1 MGNIDERSVAIIG
14 MSGLYPE
21 AADLEQLHANLRSG
35 RDSVRKLSADRLR
48 YSCLEPDL
56 DYRPIAY
63 LDRIDTFDHKFF
75 GISKKEA
82 ECMEPAQRLLLELA
96 CAAIENAGYS
106 LESLNGSKT
115 GVFLGGRPYSGFHY
129 YQLMDQQDPMAFTGT
144 LPSMACGRI
153 SYLLNFTGPAMTIDV
168 GCSSSLA
175 AMHQACQALLTGDA
189 DYALVGGVSVKL
201 AFVEESN
208 VGHLGTFASDGRCK
222 TFDALADG
230 IGDGEGGGLLL
241 LKRLDKALA
250 DNDHIHAVLKG
261 SAVNHDGKRSNG
273 LTTPSPAAQTEVLKA
288 AWARA
293 GVDPQT
299 ITYIEAHGTGTKLGD
314 PVEFRG
320 ITDAFAAFTNRR
332 NFCAVGSIK
341 SNIGHLDNA
350 AGITG
355 VIKGVLSL
363 KHRTLF
369 PSLHFETPN
378 PFIDFAN
385 SAAYV
390 NSELE
395 PWETGSDFP
404 RRCGISSF
412 GLSGT
417 NAHLVLEEAPGK
429 RINEEKA
436 VPGLLKLSAK
446 TATAWATLIDR
457 LIDYL
462 PTTQAPLSDILYTLN
477 TGRSDYAYRLGLEA
491 ASKEELLAKLIE
503 LKAQIPNNL
512 PEPIAQKERKAVLL
526 FSEAETD
533 EAALDALAQ
542 TFPLVCTI
550 LDEIRQ
556 HLGDFPLE
564 GNVKVFAAQYALYQL
579 WQSWGVPV
587 KTLIGTGVGK
597 LTMQVISGALSVA
610 DAVRKITQNEVSTAP
625 IDEIKLKRAV
635 IALMD
640 AENPLFVEMGVR
652 GGLSDQLQEWQAEM
666 PALNV
671 AYALGPDADNAIAPA
686 LVGLYNAGVGIDWKK
701 YYAGGQYCRVEAP
714 TYPFDKIRCWFKEPT
729 ASGNGTVE
737 DWLYQLQWVP
747 RAVGSAASPVQNR
760 RFLVVADEEGLN
772 ESLTRLLQFHQNTC
786 VQVRLGDTFRE
797 LSGSEYEIDTT
808 SESDYVRLEE
818 ELRNQGIELQ
828 GIIMMSAYTAPQ
840 PTTAAMLEPAL
851 GRGVYA
857 QFFLTKA
864 FSGHLSRKGFQLVTV
879 TAQTSPVLTDES
891 SLMPV
896 HAPLTAFLKGVNAEY
911 PGLQVSSIDLSYGKE
926 TPDQLALAV
935 FNEMSTDESIRFV
948 AYRYGQRYVQQ
959 ILPVDVRTPNVP
971 PFTVKN
977 DAVYLITGG
986 ASGIGLEVAR
996 SLAGQAACH
1005 LVILGRTLLP
1015 APEEWEP
1022 YPFIQGD
1029 SVAEKVRALLAL
1041 KALGAVVSYY
1051 AVDTA
1056 DEEEMKRTF
1065 AALSAQYGRLDGV
1078 IHSAGIGN
1086 SSVAI
1091 RERQFRD
1098 VQYTLAPKVKGTVV
1112 LAEHALPL
1120 KPAFFIAFSS
1130 LNSIVPAKNSAD
1142 YAAANA
1148 FEDAFAYYI
1157 RAKGLNY
1164 TAIHWPDWNE
1174 TGLSFRKRA
1183 SPLLDEEG
1191 VALKSINTEDGLK
1204 AFYYALSL
1212 QQPEIAVANVHLTA
1226 FRINPF
1232 FIVENQEVTSGR
1244 SALAALDT
1252 GKLKQ
1257 INQEELTETEAK
1269 LMLIWYTVLKLDEIS
1284 LKDDFF
1290 EIGGHSL
1297 NGRQVLNRIEKEFGT
1312 SLEFDDLFQ
1321 YNTVKALAVKIDT
1334 LLHQGSTQGYEAIR
1348 PLGKQDYYDVSHAQ
1362 KRFWILNS
1370 FGKVKEAYNVPG
1382 GYYFTGSVD
1391 VPALEKAFHTLIERH
1406 ESLRTTFI
1414 SVAGEPKQVIRPAD
1428 ATGFRLQYVDLR
1440 QENDLDRLVE
1450 SMTLEEASRPFDLQ
1464 TGPLCRARLLQLGD
1478 ERFVFLITLHH
1489 ILTDARSMNVLRNE
1503 IAQLY
1508 QAYSQGQPNPL
1519 SPLRVQYKD
1528 YVAWINEQ
1536 LKGNV
1541 FQAHKAYWLKRLA
1554 GSLSVPDLPVDF
1566 RLPKE
1571 QTFQADRYRI
1581 LLEPDTS
1588 EQLKSLSDAHGST
1601 LFTTLLTLFKV
1612 LLYKYSG
1619 QTDLLIGTPISGR
1632 NHHDL
1637 EEQIGI
1643 YLNTIVLRTQI
1654 DPEESFGSLLGRV
1667 KENTFRDYE
1676 HQVYPFDL
1684 LVEDLEMSRADT
1696 SVFNTAFTWTLPEKA
1711 TESIDLGFE
1720 IEDYYTGFN
1729 KAKADVWLHGTMV
1742 NNQIAL
1748 GFVYKTDLF
1757 KSETIQLLAER
1768 FKVVIRQS
1776 LENPQLAIKD
1786 FALRLSLESQA
1797 AEPIV
1802 DIAFDFS

>member
-1 MGNIDERSVAIIG
+1 MRNIDERSVAIIG

-35 RDSVRKLSADRLR
+35 RDSVRKLSTDRLR

-63 LDRIDTFDHKFF
+63 LNRIDTFDHKFF

-82 ECMEPAQRLLLELA
+82 ECMEPAHRLLLELA

-106 LESLNGSKT
+106 LERLNGSKT

-168 GCSSSLA
+168 GCSSSLV
-175 AMHQACQALLTGDA
+175 AMHQACQALLAGDA

-201 AFVEESN
+201 AFVEKSN

-250 DNDHIHAVLKG
+250 DNDNIHAVLKG

-288 AWARA
+288 AWAHA
-293 GVDPQT
+293 GVDPRT

-314 PVEFRG
+314 PVEFSG
-320 ITDAFAAFTNRR
+320 ITDAFAAYTNRR

-350 AGITG
+350 AGVTG
-355 VIKGVLSL
+355 VIKGILSL

-369 PSLHFETPN
+369 PSLHFDTPN

-390 NSELE
+390 NSGLQ
-395 PWETGSDFP
+395 PWETGGDFP

-417 NAHLVLEEAPGK
+417 NAHLILEEWSGK
-429 RINEEKA
+429 EGSEKKRV

-446 TATAWATLIDR
+446 TATAWVALVDR
-457 LIDYL
+457 MIDYL
-462 PTTQAPLSDILYTLN
+462 STTQAPLSDILYTLN
-477 TGRSDYAYRLGLEA
+477 TGRSDYAYRMGLEA
-491 ASKEELLAKLIE
+491 PSKEALLAKLTE
-503 LKAQIPNNL
+503 LKARTPNNL
-512 PEPIAQKERKAVLL
+512 PEPVAQKDRKAVLL

-533 EAALDALAQ
+533 EATLDALAQ
-542 TFPLVCTI
+542 SFPLVRTS

-556 HLGDFPLE
+556 HLGGFPLE
-564 GNVKVFAAQYALYQL
+564 GKVNAFAAQYALYQL
-579 WQSWGVPV
+579 WQSLGVPV

-597 LTMQVISGALSVA
+597 LTTQVISGTLSVA
-610 DAVRKITQNEVSTAP
+610 DAVRMLMRNEVSVLP
-625 IDEIKLKRAV
+625 IDETKLKRA
-635 IALMD
+635 ITALMD
-640 AENPLFVEMGVR
+640 TENPLFIEMGVC
-652 GGLSDQLQEWQAEM
+652 GGLSDKLKEWQAEM
-666 PALNV
+666 PALCI
-671 AYALGPDADNAIAPA
+671 AQGLDADNALAPA
-686 LVGLYNAGVGIDWKK
+686 LVGLYNAGICIDWAS
-701 YYAGGQYCRVEAP
+701 YYAGGQYYRVEAP

-729 ASGNGTVE
+729 ASGNGSLE

-747 RAVGSAASPVQNR
+747 QAFGSAISPVQNR
-760 RFLVVADEEGLN
+760 VFLVVADEEGLS
-772 ESLTRLLQFHQNTC
+772 ESLTRLLQFNRNTC
-786 VQVRLGDTFRE
+786 VRVRLGDTFRE
-797 LSGSEYEIDTT
+797 LSESEYEINAT

-818 ELRNQGIELQ
+818 VLSNQGTVLQ
-828 GIIMMSAYTAPQ
+828 GIIQLSAYAAPQ
-840 PTTAAMLEPAL
+840 PTTVAMLEPAL
-851 GRGVYA
+851 SRGLYA
-857 QFFLTKA
+857 QFFLIKA
-864 FSGHLSRKGFQLVTV
+864 FSGYLSRKGFQLVTV
-879 TAQTSPVLTDES
+879 TAQTSQVLPNEP
-891 SLMPV
+891 SLGPV

-926 TPDQLALAV
+926 TPEQLTAAV
-935 FNEMSTDESIRFV
+935 FNEMSADEPIRFV

-959 ILPVDVRTPNVP
+959 ILPVNVRTPDVP
-971 PFTVKN
+971 PFTVKHQG
-977 DAVYLITGG
+977 VYLITGG
-986 ASGIGLEVAR
+986 ANGIGLEVAR
-996 SLAGQAACH
+996 SLAGQGAGH
-1005 LVILGRTLLP
+1005 LIILGRTPLP
-1015 APEEWEP
+1015 ASEEWET
-1022 YPFIQGD
+1022 YPLTKGD
-1029 SVAEKVRALLAL
+1029 PVAERVRALLSL
-1041 KALGAVVSYY
+1041 KALGAAVSYY

-1065 AALSAQYGRLDGV
+1065 ATLSTQYAGLDGV
-1078 IHSAGIGN
+1078 VHSAGIGN
-1086 SSVAI
+1086 SSIAI

-1098 VQYTLAPKVKGTVV
+1098 VQYTLAPKVKGTVL
-1112 LAEHALPL
+1112 LAEYVLPL

-1157 RAKGLNY
+1157 RSKGLNY

-1174 TGLSFRKRA
+1174 TGLSFRKRT

-1191 VALKSINTEDGLK
+1191 VALKSIRTEDGLK

-1212 QQPEIAVANVHLTA
+1212 QQPEIAVANVHLAA

-1232 FIVENQEVTSGR
+1232 FIVENEEAKPNQP
-1244 SALAALDT
+1244 ALAALDT

-1257 INQEELTETEAK
+1257 INQEELTDTEAK

-1321 YNTVKALAVKIDT
+1321 YNTVKGLAAKIDT
-1334 LLHQGSTQGYEAIR
+1334 LLHQGSIQGYEVIR

-1382 GYYFTGSVD
+1382 GYYFTGPVD
-1391 VPALEKAFHTLIERH
+1391 VPALEKAFNTLIERH

-1414 SVAGEPKQVIRPAD
+1414 SVAGEPKQVIRPAV

-1440 QENDLDRLVE
+1440 QENDLGRLVE
-1450 SMTLEEASRPFDLQ
+1450 TMTLEEASQPFDLQ
-1464 TGPLCRARLLQLGD
+1464 TGPLCRAKLLQLGN
-1478 ERFVFLITLHH
+1478 ERFVFLITMHH

-1508 QAYSQGQPNPL
+1508 KAYSQGQPNPL
-1519 SPLRVQYKD
+1519 APLRIQYKD

-1536 LKGNV
+1536 LKGDF

-1554 GSLSVPDLPVDF
+1554 GSLSVLELPVDF

-1571 QTFQADRYRI
+1571 QTFGADRYRI

-1588 EQLKSLSDAHGST
+1588 EQLKCLSDAHGST
-1601 LFTTLLTLFKV
+1601 LFTTLLALFKV

-1637 EEQIGI
+1637 EDQIGI
-1643 YLNTIVLRTQI
+1643 YLNTILLRTQI
-1654 DPEESFGSLLGRV
+1654 DPEESFGALLGRV

-1684 LVEDLEMSRADT
+1684 LVEDLEMSRADA

-1711 TESIDLGFE
+1711 TESVDLGFE

-1729 KAKADVWLHGTMV
+1729 KAKADVWLHGTMI
-1742 NNQIAL
+1742 NHQIAL
-1748 GFVYKTDLF
+1748 GLVYKTDLF
-1757 KSETIQLLAER
+1757 KPETIQLLVER
-1768 FKVVIRQS
+1768 FKVVIGQA
-1776 LENPQLAIKD
+1776 LENPQLVVKA
-1786 FALRLSLESQA
+1786 FALRLALESQP